1 VLIISTDPAHN
12 LSDAFDQKFGAK
24 PSLVNGFQ
32 NLYALEIDPKEGQDK
47 GGLGGLG
54 ALFGGDGGSSAME
67 GLTEDQQAQSK
78 GFLQEIMGSIPG
90 IDEASSFGAIMKS
103 LDEYKFDLI
112 IFDTA
117 PTGHTLRLLDF
128 PRILDKGIKKLIE
141 LKERFGGML
150 TSMQGMMGG

>member
-1 VLIISTDPAHN
+1 
-12 LSDAFDQKFGAK
+12 
-24 PSLVNGFQ
+24 
-32 NLYALEIDPKEGQDK
+32 
-47 GGLGGLG
+47 
-54 ALFGGDGGSSAME
+54 ME
-67 GLTEDQQAQSK
+67 GLTEDQQEQSK
-78 GFLQEIMGSIPG
+78 GFLSEIMGSIPG

-103 LDEYKFDLI
+103 LDQYKFDLI

-150 TSMQGMMGG
+150 TSMNSMMNQGGQQVDPEALQKKIFESMDGMKTKVEEINK